1 MNTEAA
7 EIQDSSQ
14 GGIPRWLLPV
24 REFVFGKQN
33 ERIEYF
39 MDSYF
44 KLPPEGRTAVV
55 AGGILFAILLVI
67 GFIALYL
74 TALSG
79 LQARLDESFLAVNK
93 LRVKQVE
100 YAITKKKF
108 EELDRRIEEATQG
121 TQIFTLLEEKAKS
134 LELQIS
140 GNNKNDKPSNEKD
153 FIRESPLKD
162 KYKTTRAEF
171 RVSNVSLRKII
182 DFVVAVESDNRKLL
196 RVNDLRIK
204 GLYQN
209 KLFFDASFAVDGFE
223 SKK

>member
-1 MNTEAA
+1 MNAGTSEVQ
-7 EIQDSSQ
+7 ENPQ

-24 REFVFGKQN
+24 REVIFGKQN

-67 GFIALYL
+67 GFIGIYLSALN
-74 TALSG
+74 G
-79 LQARLDESFLAVNK
+79 LQSRLDESFQAVNK
-93 LRVKQVE
+93 LRAKQVD

-108 EELDRRIEEATQG
+108 DELDRRISNVTQSL
-121 TQIFTLLEEKAKS
+121 QILSLLEEKAKS

-140 GNNKNDKPSNEKD
+140 GNNKTDKASSEKD
-153 FIRESPLKD
+153 FIKGTLLAD
-162 KYKTTRAEF
+162 KYKATRSEF
-171 RVSNVSLRKII
+171 RVSNVSLKRVI
-182 DFVVAVESDNRKLL
+182 DFVVAIESDDKLL
-196 RVNDLRIK
+196 RVSDLRVK

-209 KLFFDASFAVDGFE
+209 KLFFDATFAVDGIE
-223 SKK
+223 LKK